1 MNFYFKSLG
10 KDMAKYSVMMLVKF
24 LPSADQ
30 KPRIKSRDE
39 SDVYHP
45 RLRFLGDDAIA
56 YIGYIYIYIYIYMLY
71 FY

>member
-1 MNFYFKSLG
+1 MVKYFI
-10 KDMAKYSVMMLVKF
+10 VMLVKF

-45 RLRFLGDDAIA
+45 RLRFLGDDVIA
-56 YIGYIYIYIYIYMLY
+56 YIGYVYINIYMSYIFIRAYAINSYILP
-71 FY
+71 

>member
-30 KPRIKSRDE
+30 KLRIKSRDE
-39 SDVYHP
+39 SDV
-45 RLRFLGDDAIA
+45 
-56 YIGYIYIYIYIYMLY
+56 
-71 FY
+71 